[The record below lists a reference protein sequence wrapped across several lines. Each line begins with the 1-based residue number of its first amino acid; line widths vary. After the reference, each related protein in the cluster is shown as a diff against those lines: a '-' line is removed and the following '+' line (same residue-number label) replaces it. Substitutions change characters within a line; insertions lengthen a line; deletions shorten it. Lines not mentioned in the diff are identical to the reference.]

1 MKIKICAVL
10 LSILCSLSFMAG
22 CASEIEEDVKI
33 YCFSAGKADAFL
45 ISTDN
50 SNVLIDC
57 AESGFG
63 DSIVNYL
70 QSNNVNHLDY
80 MIVTNF
86 NKEHVGGAAK
96 VINAIRVDNIL
107 QTRGESDIT
116 QYDKYIQAT
125 RDNNI
130 TPQTVKENYSFTLDE
145 VEYTIIPPQK
155 EVYDENDSE
164 NSSLIV
170 SVKYKDCSFLFTS
183 DIMDEAIKE
192 FVDSNNEK
200 YDFLKVPYHGDFQ
213 PAVEDLLVNINPKYA
228 LITSSADEKMDDA
241 LTSVLKQYGASVYF
255 TKRAPVLLKC
265 DGETIYMSYN
275 PN

>member
-1 MKIKICAVL
+1 
-10 LSILCSLSFMAG
+10 MAG

-63 DSIVNYL
+63 DTIVNYL
-70 QSNNVNHLDY
+70 QNNNIDHLDY

-96 VINAIRVDNIL
+96 VINGVNVVSII
-107 QTRGESDIT
+107 QTHGESDIK
-116 QYDKYIQAT
+116 QYDKYLQAAKEK
-125 RDNNI
+125 NI
-130 TPQTVKENYSFTLDE
+130 IPQTVEEKYTFTLDE

-155 EVYDENDSE
+155 EFYDENNSE

-170 SVKYKDCSFLFTS
+170 SMKYKDCSFLFTS
-183 DIMDEAIKE
+183 DVMEEGITD
-192 FVDSNNEK
+192 FVESNGES

-213 PAVEDLLVNINPKYA
+213 PVVEELLINVKPKYA
-228 LITSSADEKMDDA
+228 LITSSADEKMDDGLA
-241 LTSVLKQYGASVYF
+241 SMLKQYGASVFF
-255 TKRAPVLLKC
+255 TKKAPVFLKC
-265 DGETIYMSYN
+265 DGETIYMSYK